1 MNVIAN
7 LKNKYSY
14 ANTSVKKIIVIV
26 ILLVL
31 SISFTFI
38 PSHAKE
44 KRVYIVSIKGMIAGG
59 TEYEF
64 EKALKEARDGE
75 VLIVSLSTPGGMASS
90 MDNIIEAIENSK
102 VPVVIYVAPAG
113 AEAFSAG
120 TYILMSSDI
129 AAMAPSTTIGACQP
143 RIINPATGF
152 PQEAPQKE
160 INAYTAKMK
169 SLALS
174 HGRNA
179 TIAEKFV
186 TENLALTE
194 KEALENGIIEIIASN
209 ITQLVGKL
217 NGMTVK
223 NNTLNLTGAKILK
236 IQPSMRGKIIN
247 YLSDPQIAS
256 LLLTIGLF
264 GLIIGFF
271 TPTFHLPETIG
282 AILIILALYGLSYI
296 GINAAGILL
305 IALGIIFMVVEA
317 LTPTFGFWTV
327 AAVITLIFGIMLLPA
342 SSAINEMPRS
352 WYLSFRMVSIVIIIA
367 IASFFIYAL
376 IKVAKAKKIKPR
388 IGEGD
393 LVGKKGVAITDIKPE
408 GQVKVS
414 GEIWKAESDE
424 EIRKG
429 DKIMV
434 SEQKRLK
441 LKVRKA

>member
-1 MNVIAN
+1 MK
-7 LKNKYSY
+7 LKNKYPY
-14 ANTSVKKIIVIV
+14 ANTSVKKIIVIAM
-26 ILLVL
+26 LLIL
-31 SISFTFI
+31 SISLTFI

-44 KRVYIVSIKGMIAGG
+44 KRIYVISIEGMIAGG

-64 EKALKEARDGE
+64 EKALKEARNGE
-75 VLIVSLSTPGGMASS
+75 VLIVSLSTPGGMANS

-113 AEAFSAG
+113 AQAFSAG

-143 RIINPATGF
+143 RIINPATGL

-160 INAYTAKMK
+160 VNAYTAKMK

-194 KEALENGIIEIIASN
+194 KEALEYGEIEFIASN
-209 ITQLVGKL
+209 ITQLIKKL
-217 NGMTVK
+217 NGITIK
-223 NNTLNLTGAKILK
+223 NNTLNLTGAKIFK
-236 IQPSMRGKIIN
+236 IQPSIKGKIIN

-256 LLLTIGLF
+256 LFLTIGLF

-305 IALGIIFMVVEA
+305 IALGIIFMIVEA

-327 AAVITLIFGIMLLPA
+327 AAIITLIFGIMLLPA
-342 SSAINEMPRS
+342 GSAINEMPKN
-352 WYLSFRMVSIVIIIA
+352 WYLSFRIGSIVIVIA

-376 IKVAKAKKIKPR
+376 IKVARAKKIKPR

-393 LVGKKGVAITDIKPE
+393 LLGREGVAITDIEPE
-408 GQVKVS
+408 GQVRVM

-424 EIRKG
+424 KIGKG
-429 DKIMV
+429 EKIV
-434 SEQKRLK
+434 VIKQERLK

>member
-223 NNTLNLTGAKILK
+223 NNTLNLT
-236 IQPSMRGKIIN
+236 
-247 YLSDPQIAS
+247 DPQIAS

-388 IGEGD
+388 IGEED
-393 LVGKKGVAITDIKPE
+393 LVGKEGVAITDIKPE

-424 EIRKG
+424 EIRRG